1 MRNHASVCRQEHF
14 SKFRV
19 KKPCSIRYN
28 RGMENEVVKTP
39 KELKKE
45 KKERQKLKRAEDR
58 KRKML
63 KFHARHGQEEDFFY
77 RFMKNFQM
85 NEKTALQTL
94 EELDVKVPRY
104 MVAFAKEKK
113 RRIKEN
119 RRQRKEALK
128 RRERERKEEDWLFE
142 QWIAFCEEEKVEEE
156 IEEELAQETS
166 FENLIWMG
174 DEYFFSIDEAY
185 LEGEEILEEFFK
197 DDQEVFLMSEELFD
211 ENQEERKLLWS

>member
-1 MRNHASVCRQEHF
+1 
-14 SKFRV
+14 
-19 KKPCSIRYN
+19 
-28 RGMENEVVKTP
+28 
-39 KELKKE
+39 
-45 KKERQKLKRAEDR
+45 
-58 KRKML
+58 ML

-119 RRQRKEALK
+119 RRQRKEAKK